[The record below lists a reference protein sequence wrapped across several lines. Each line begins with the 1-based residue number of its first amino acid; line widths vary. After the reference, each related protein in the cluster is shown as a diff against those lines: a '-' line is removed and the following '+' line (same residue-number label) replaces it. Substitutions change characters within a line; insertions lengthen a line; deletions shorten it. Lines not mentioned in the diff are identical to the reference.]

1 MCNYMRN
8 LTFEMFPKVVCY
20 WYTSPC
26 YHPYS
31 SYKIVYSAVYNNQE
45 CTSNGE
51 HNRSVHFLS
60 FNFSQLVSFTTT
72 DSKKNPK
79 QTNIHLKPAICLI
92 KLSTSKQS
100 QFLISQD
107 SQCELKVQLCLCLS
121 RFTEWT
127 RYPVGDMLHVQE
139 RYATH
144 MFTRTQMKVSACQSV
159 RCNETYVQ
167 SWVWKQSCVRFL
179 KTAEWSFAAEAKCCR
194 LTCSNMFSSCVINA
208 VSLFTLTSFTPSR
221 RYLSD
226 LMSRSA
232 GTQVWS
238 LLQNT
243 QWKKDRELIITM
255 CVCTSV
261 CHRASSPADVMHRS
275 ICGQLWSTEPNTYFI
290 LFLQCFGRFCLF
302 EWECV
307 V

>member
-144 MFTRTQMKVSACQSV
+144 MFTRTQMNVSACQSV

-208 VSLFTLTSFTPSR
+208 VSLADQLHSKSTISQRSDEQIGGYAGVISAPKHPVKKRQRADNNDVCLYVCVPPS
-221 RYLSD
+221 
-226 LMSRSA
+226 
-232 GTQVWS
+232 
-238 LLQNT
+238 
-243 QWKKDRELIITM
+243 I
-255 CVCTSV
+255 
-261 CHRASSPADVMHRS
+261 
-275 ICGQLWSTEPNTYFI
+275 EPG
-290 LFLQCFGRFCLF
+290 GRNA
-302 EWECV
+302 
-307 V
+307 